1 MTDKKSKLQAR
12 LSPKA
17 QAAISE
23 MLTELYVIEPNLI
36 LNTSKFVS
44 FLLSEYKEKQFDKSK
59 DSIAHHFRDKR
70 KDAKSKLS
78 SLTEEELEAAIKYL
92 TKIKKVSPPNP

>member
-1 MTDKKSKLQAR
+1 MTEKKSKLQAR

-23 MLTELYVIEPNLI
+23 MLTELYVIEPTLI

-44 FLLSEYKEKQFDKSK
+44 FLLVEYKEKQFDKSK
-59 DSIAHHFRDKR
+59 DSIARHFRDKR
-70 KDAKSKLS
+70 KDAKNKLF
-78 SLTEEELEAAIKYL
+78 SLSEEELEAAIKYL
-92 TKIKKVSPPNP
+92 TKIRKVTTPTP